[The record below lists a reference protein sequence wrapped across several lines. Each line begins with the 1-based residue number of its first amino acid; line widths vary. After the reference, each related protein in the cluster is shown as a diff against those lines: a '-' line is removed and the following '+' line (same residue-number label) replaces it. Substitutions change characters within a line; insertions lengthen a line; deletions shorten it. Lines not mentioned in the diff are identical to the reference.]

1 MADEV
6 PGGPG
11 GPGGP
16 DSPGGGDR
24 LRRLEERVARLEAA
38 GSVSAAGRPAAA
50 GPGAGA
56 AGRADDFWA
65 LHGLQERV
73 GEPGAVLLTGSVT
86 VPGAGHV
93 EWQEG
98 QLADALL
105 AGDWGELAAGLAALA
120 HPVRLLLLREIL
132 LGTQTAAQLSEHPRL
147 GTSGQLYHHLRQLMA
162 AGWLRS
168 SARGQYAVPAERVV
182 PLLVTLAATRR

>member
-1 MADEV
+1 VVTETAGEV
-6 PGGPG
+6 PGGPAG
-11 GPGGP
+11 E
-16 DSPGGGDR
+16 DR
-24 LRRLEERVARLEAA
+24 LRRLEARVARLEGA
-38 GSVSAAGRPAAA
+38 GARPWPAAA
-50 GPGAGA
+50 DGPGA
-56 AGRADDFWA
+56 AGHADDFWA

-98 QLADALL
+98 QLADTLL
-105 AGDWGELAAGLAALA
+105 AEDWGELAAGLAALA

-132 LGTQTAAQLSEHPRL
+132 LGTHTAAQLSEHPRL
-147 GTSGQLYHHLRQLMA
+147 GTSGQLYHHLRQLVA

-168 SARGQYAVPAERVV
+168 SARGQYAVPPERVV